1 MQPTDP
7 VEIADIEQ
15 AADLNSEEMTAI
27 KGGVSPLNQ
36 AMTSNSNLSESD
48 ATSASGKV
56 SNSGIT
62 VS

>member
-1 MQPTDP
+1 MQKQDP
-7 VEIADIEQ
+7 VEIADIDQ
-15 AADLNSEEMTAI
+15 ASELNSDEMSAI

-36 AMTSNSNLSESD
+36 AMAASGTTADSD
-48 ATSASGKV
+48 ATSATGKV